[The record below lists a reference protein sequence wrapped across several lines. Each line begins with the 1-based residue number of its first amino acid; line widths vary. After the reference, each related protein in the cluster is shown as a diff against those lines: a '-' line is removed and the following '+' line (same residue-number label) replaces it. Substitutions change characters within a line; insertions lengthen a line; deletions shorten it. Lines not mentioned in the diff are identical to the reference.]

1 MPKAKGLGEETQAA
15 LTSAETPRPKAPAAS
30 SAMSFKLKIGPGGRV
45 VIPAEVRAA
54 MGVKVGETLFASFD
68 GEEIKAV
75 TVATTVSRVQAAF
88 KGLVPEGVSLA
99 DELIADR
106 RREQEREDRGE

>member
-1 MPKAKGLGEETQAA
+1 MSKGFGEEAQAP
-15 LTSAETPRPKAPAAS
+15 LSPPLPSAKSAA
-30 SAMSFKLKIGPGGRV
+30 AEPLRFKLKLGPGGRV

-54 MGVKVGETLFASFD
+54 MGLTEGDVLFATFD

-75 TVATTVSRVQAAF
+75 TVATSVRRVQEVFRTLA
-88 KGLVPEGVSLA
+88 PDCVSLS